1 MTTQKTYYFAIRFSL
16 ENSSEPPSSQY
27 VGLREMTSG
36 ESLMVSASLNKN
48 TSRLCMFFSKAEFL
62 EHLDLLDEE
71 WARASKEEIEE
82 SL

>member
-1 MTTQKTYYFAIRFSL
+1 MKKNRYYFAIRFL
-16 ENSSEPPSSQY
+16 LVGEMHPPSDMYTGIGHLSS
-27 VGLREMTSG
+27 VEALK
-36 ESLMVSASLNKN
+36 VSASLNK
-48 TSRLCMFFSKAEFL
+48 RVALLAMFNCKAEFL